1 MLHERNPELA
11 ECAAMAMVDLS
22 KVLSAEVRRDML
34 LNQVTLYLYQ
44 TLDWAH
50 RQDTLTDEQIAMLV
64 VATAELQDLHGRE
77 GLDDGALEWA
87 WQHKW
92 WFDAW
97 INPNHV
103 RGCIAELAKTFPA
116 DSTEAGPL
124 FDFARGL
131 GASDG

>member
-77 GLDDGALEWA
+77 GLDEHEMERV

-97 INPNHV
+97 INPNRV
-103 RGCIAELAKTFPA
+103 RSCIAELAKTFTA
-116 DSTEAGPL
+116 DYAEAGPL